1 MSTHPQKAADFIR
14 HAHTVSWHDKAVWHL
29 RIRRDKGVH
38 AMPEWEELREAAS
51 NIKLNTLSNLD
62 TYLLQFEQQAIQNG
76 IQVHWAAN
84 GEEHNQIVKQ
94 ILDKNAIR
102 SLVKSKS
109 ILTEECGLNE
119 FLEQHHIDVVDTD
132 LGERVIQLAHEK
144 PSHIVA
150 PAIHKKRMEIDELF
164 QKTMHTA
171 PMDGDPEKLVQIARS
186 DLRTR
191 FLNAKAALTGV
202 NFAVAES
209 GAIIVCTNEGN
220 ADMGVHLAKV
230 HIASMGMEKVI
241 PKMRDLGVFLR
252 VLSRSANGQ
261 AITTYSSHF
270 LKPAREQEMHVIIV
284 DNGRSS
290 QLGEKDFWTSLKCIR
305 CGACM
310 NTCPV
315 YRRSGGHSYESVIP
329 GPIGSILSPAAD
341 PVKHASLPFASTL
354 CGSCSDVCPVKIDI
368 HGQLYKWRQ
377 VLLKQKGNG
386 MKKMAIRASM
396 LVFANPALYRFVFAM
411 ARKIITWLPASVLY
425 NRNNL
430 WGRGRDL
437 PEVPSHS
444 FRHWYK
450 NRKNK

>member
-1 MSTHPQKAADFIR
+1 MSTHPQNAADFIR
-14 HAHTVSWHDKAVWHL
+14 DADTVSWHDKAVWHL
-29 RIRRDKGVH
+29 RVRRDKGVH
-38 AMPEWEELREAAS
+38 VMPEWEELREAAS

-62 TYLLQFEQQAIQNG
+62 TYLLQFEQQAIHNG

-84 GEEHNQIVKQ
+84 GEEHNQIVKR
-94 ILDKNAIR
+94 ILDRNSIR

-119 FLEQHHIDVVDTD
+119 FLENHNIDVVDTD

-164 QKTMHTA
+164 QKTMHTD
-171 PMDGDPEKLVQIARS
+171 PMEGDPEKLVQIARS

-209 GAIIVCTNEGN
+209 GAIVVCTNEGN

-241 PKMRDLGVFLR
+241 PKMKDLGVFLR

-284 DNGRSS
+284 DNGRSG

-329 GPIGSILSPAAD
+329 GPIGSILAPAAD
-341 PVKHASLPFASTL
+341 PVKHESLPFASTL

-377 VLLKQKGNG
+377 VLMKQKGNG
-386 MKKMAIRASM
+386 MKKMAIRTSM
-396 LVFANPALYRFVFAM
+396 LVFSNPALYRFVFAM
-411 ARKIITWLPASVLY
+411 SRKIMTWLPASILY

-430 WGRGRDL
+430 WGRGREL
-437 PEVPSHS
+437 PEAPSNS

-450 NRKNK
+450 NRKK